1 MVRKGGLPLP
11 PADSLPFLGGGF
23 PVSLE
28 PADLRVII
36 RARNDV
42 EAHVS
47 IFPQGKLLQGRALLF
62 FI

>member
-11 PADSLPFLGGGF
+11 PADSLPFLGRF
-23 PVSLE
+23 PMSLE